1 MSQVQEIWNKVAE
14 FFVDHGIDFLLGL
27 FVLVVGLII
36 VKVIG
41 VICKK
46 IASKSKTDG
55 AVASFIISLI
65 MAILDIIIIIA
76 ALSIM
81 GLNLASILTVVATG
95 GVAIGLAL
103 KDSLGNVASGFIIIV
118 NKPFKKGDYIMV
130 GGVEGKINKINL
142 FNTILTTWDN
152 KVVVVPNSV
161 AVNNPLTNCDTAST
175 RRVDLELGFEY
186 GIDIDE
192 ARKII
197 ATVLE
202 TDERV
207 SIEQPYQIVLTT
219 FKDSSVCLSV
229 RAWTDTDQYWSVKFD
244 LQEKIYNAL
253 YSQGITFAY
262 NHITVNTAKENNGIP
277 SEFRVKEFKP
287 STEDYEIVNEKKKNR
302 EKVQKEKAN
311 AKNKKKTTKE
321 KLEEIID
328 SSPSDLDD

>member
-1 MSQVQEIWNKVAE
+1 MEQMQDMWEKVAG
-14 FFVDHGIDFLLGL
+14 FFIEHGIDFLLGL
-27 FVLVVGLII
+27 FVLIVGLII
-36 VKVIG
+36 VKIIS

-46 IASKSKTDG
+46 IASHSKRDG

-65 MAILDIIIIIA
+65 MALLDIIIIIG

-186 GIDIDE
+186 GIDVDE

-197 ATVLE
+197 ANVLE
-202 TDERV
+202 MDERV
-207 SIEQPYQIVLTT
+207 SVEKPYQIVLTT
-219 FKDSSVCLSV
+219 FKDSSVCLAV
-229 RAWTDTDQYWSVKFD
+229 RAWTDTDQYWNVKFD

-262 NHITVNTAKENNGIP
+262 NHVTINTAKDNNGIP
-277 SEFRVKEFKP
+277 AHYRVKEYKP
-287 STEDYEIVNEKKKNR
+287 SKKDLEIAKQKKLNRQKVQEEKVEEKHKKKS
-302 EKVQKEKAN
+302 
-311 AKNKKKTTKE
+311 TKE
-321 KLEEIID
+321 KLEKIID
-328 SSPSDLDD
+328 ASPSDIDD